1 MDHNSKLQLVIKNA
15 RYYAEGAFSDG
26 DILIGEGKIL
36 AIEDPGNSQYPAE
49 KTIDAKGFCV
59 LPGIID
65 SHVHFREPGR
75 TDREDYYS
83 GSMAAAAGGVTTY
96 CDMPNCCPPPNCREL
111 FAKRKAIAE
120 EKSIVD
126 FALYGAAGYENRFRL
141 QEIIDAGAIAFKTF
155 IQPVPA
161 GREEEFAGLTVND
174 DGQLYMLLKEA
185 AKTGGRYFFHCEN
198 FQLIH
203 YMEKYLHDL
212 GAKDNSFHY
221 KSRPDVAETES
232 VATVLNFAKAT
243 GAKVGI
249 SHITTKGAC
258 ELVKR
263 AKAEG
268 IDVVAETC
276 FHYLLFDETYIDRFG
291 VYAKCNPPLRSAENV
306 AALWSYLEDGTISFI
321 GTDHAPLT
329 RAEKESGLQEIW
341 RAFSGIPS
349 VEVFLPM
356 MLDAVNKGRITLEKM
371 IRVMSEN
378 TAKVFGFYPQKGCI
392 AVGADADLVIV
403 DLQKKYKLEI
413 SDMYSKAKENNLLFA
428 GLEVCGKPE
437 FTIVRGKTVMEHGK
451 VDGDSKGYGKFI
463 SGSIN
468 KE

>member
-1 MDHNSKLQLVIKNA
+1 MNHNSKLQLLIKNA
-15 RYYAEGAFSDG
+15 RYYADGAFFDG
-26 DILIGEGKIL
+26 DILIGQGKIL
-36 AIEDPGNSQYPAE
+36 AIENPGKSSYPAE
-49 KTIDAKGFCV
+49 KIIDAKGLCV

-83 GSMAAAAGGVTTY
+83 GSLAAAAGGVTTY
-96 CDMPNCCPPPNCREL
+96 CDMPNCCPPPYSAEL
-111 FAKRKAIAE
+111 FAKRKAMAQ

-126 FALYGAAGYENRFRL
+126 FALYGAAGYENRFQL
-141 QEIIDAGAIAFKTF
+141 QEILDAGAIAFKTF
-155 IQPVPA
+155 IQPVPE
-161 GREEEFAGLTVND
+161 GREEEFSGLTVND
-174 DGQLYMLLKEA
+174 DGQLYMLLREA
-185 AKTGGRYFFHCEN
+185 GKTSGRYFFHCEN

-203 YMEKYLHDL
+203 YMEKYLHDM
-212 GAKDNSFHY
+212 GVADNSFHY

-232 VATVLNFAKAT
+232 VATVLSFAKAT
-243 GAKVGI
+243 GTKVGI
-249 SHITTKGAC
+249 SHISTKGAC

-268 IDVVAETC
+268 VDVVAETC
-276 FHYLLFDETYIDRFG
+276 FLYLLFDETYIDRFG

-306 AALWSYLEDGTISFI
+306 EALWSYLKDGTISFI

-329 RAEKESGLQEIW
+329 KEEKESGLQEIW

-371 IRVMSEN
+371 IQAMSEN
-378 TAKVFGFYPQKGCI
+378 TAMVFGLYPRKGCI

-403 DLQKKYKLEI
+403 DLQKKYQLAI
-413 SDMYSKAKENNLLFA
+413 AAMYSKARQNNLLFE

-437 FTIVRGKTVMEHGK
+437 FTIVRGKTVMEHGM
-451 VDGDSKGYGKFI
+451 VDGSSRGYGSFV
-463 SGSIN
+463 SGRGN